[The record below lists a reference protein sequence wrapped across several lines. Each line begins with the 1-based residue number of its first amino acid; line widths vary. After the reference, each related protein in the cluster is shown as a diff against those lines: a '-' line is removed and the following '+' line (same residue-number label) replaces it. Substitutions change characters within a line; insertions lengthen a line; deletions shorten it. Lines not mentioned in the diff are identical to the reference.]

1 MGGETVRLSPMKL
14 TELLERLTGPGYL
27 DGHFLVAMPS
37 MPDPRFQRAVIYICA
52 HSDAGAMGL
61 IINHPADDVRFFD
74 LLVQLNIIPE
84 GTDITLPP
92 GHGAISV
99 VKGGPVEPSRG
110 IVLHSDDVMI
120 ANATMAMD
128 DGVCLTATLDIIRAI
143 AAGQGPRDAILAL
156 GYAAWAPGQLERE
169 LQANGWLV
177 CAADRTLVF
186 DPDISGKYQRI
197 LRHLGADPTHL
208 SSQTGHA

>member
-1 MGGETVRLSPMKL
+1 MKL

-61 IINHPADDVRFFD
+61 IINHPADDIRFFD

-92 GHGAISV
+92 GHGAICV
-99 VKGGPVEPSRG
+99 VKGGPVEPARG

-177 CAADRTLVF
+177 CAADRPLVF

>member
-1 MGGETVRLSPMKL
+1 MKL

-61 IINHPADDVRFFD
+61 IINHPAADVRFFD

-92 GHGAISV
+92 GHCAVSV
-99 VKGGPVEPSRG
+99 VKGGPVEPARG

-120 ANATMAMD
+120 ANATMAME

-186 DPDISGKYQRI
+186 DRDISGKYQRI

>member
-1 MGGETVRLSPMKL
+1 MKL

-61 IINHPADDVRFFD
+61 IINHPAADVRFFD

-92 GHGAISV
+92 GHGAVSV
-99 VKGGPVEPSRG
+99 VKGGPVEPARG

-120 ANATMAMD
+120 ANATMAME

-186 DPDISGKYQRI
+186 DRDISGKYQRI